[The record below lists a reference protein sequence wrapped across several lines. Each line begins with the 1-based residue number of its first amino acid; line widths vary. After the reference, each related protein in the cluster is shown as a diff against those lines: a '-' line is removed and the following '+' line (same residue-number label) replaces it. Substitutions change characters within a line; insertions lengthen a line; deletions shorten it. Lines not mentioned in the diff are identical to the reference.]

1 MSNFFNLLLNEQIK
15 IFIRKSTWVMYI
27 AIVCLIL
34 FTAAMEKVFGDHP
47 TEISEDWRVQLE
59 EENERINKEIKD
71 FDEDGGDLFS
81 LPPNPDRIEIN
92 NFYLEKDIKPQ
103 KYGAWNFIFDNAGL
117 LSLISLFTIIIA
129 ANIIASEHH
138 LGTIKLLLIRPISRT
153 KILLSKFTSI
163 LIFTIITSGFL
174 FISSYIIGAIF
185 FGIES
190 GINPHSIVLDFNNS
204 VKGDIISAN
213 ADYYKYTSLPQAVF
227 SQYGYQMV
235 IFVMMATLA
244 LMISTIFKNNALAIG
259 VAIFLMF
266 AGNTIV
272 FFLEKYSWAKFILFA
287 NLDLSQYV
295 NDAPMF
301 EGMTLQFSIINLLV
315 HFVFFLGVAWFVFVK
330 RDVTE

>member
-59 EENERINKEIKD
+59 EENERINKEIKG

-92 NFYLEKDIKPQ
+92 NFYLERDIKPQ

-174 FISSYIIGAIF
+174 FISSYIIGTMF

>member
-1 MSNFFNLLLNEQIK
+1 
-15 IFIRKSTWVMYI
+15 MYI

-59 EENERINKEIKD
+59 EENERINKEIKG

-92 NFYLEKDIKPQ
+92 NFYLERDIKPQ

-174 FISSYIIGAIF
+174 FISSYIIGTMF